1 MLSTESFLELLRLLP
16 NDKRN
21 KLLSNSKL
29 KQYSIDGYRNLKYAP
44 LKVLS
49 VHAVKSHLFCETFLS
64 LVVDEYNCLTPKDAQ
79 TFSIEEYPG
88 ILAYYLKCGL
98 DVAPIEKRYNEL
110 IRETENETVLNPIEE
125 QVKHNMIMKKYLGY
139 VLKQNLY
146 YYNFYPVFTVDNE
159 ITKIESPATEFPQKG
174 NINLSS
180 QLYAQHK
187 CSDVF
192 RANQVALIEFSEEDL
207 SENRRGDQLN
217 QTERKLDVDD
227 LYNRNRIHR
236 LKDIDLFPVVHLAT
250 KLDFSGSANLILEDN
265 IQNSEDVFVEEEG
278 LLYGPYKVD
287 ANHQIKVLKSSNGTI
302 QCWRPK
308 MSKTLD
314 ECCLRFDI
322 DIGKYVLRSNLEM
335 FYRDVLSEEELLQ
348 SFVRTLKDKRD
359 LNSPEA
365 VVK

>member
-16 NDKRN
+16 DDKRN

-49 VHAVKSHLFCETFLS
+49 AHAVKSHLFCETFLS

-98 DVAPIEKRYNEL
+98 DVAPIEKRYDEL

-192 RANQVALIEFSEEDL
+192 RAN
-207 SENRRGDQLN
+207 
-217 QTERKLDVDD
+217 
-227 LYNRNRIHR
+227 
-236 LKDIDLFPVVHLAT
+236 
-250 KLDFSGSANLILEDN
+250 
-265 IQNSEDVFVEEEG
+265 
-278 LLYGPYKVD
+278 
-287 ANHQIKVLKSSNGTI
+287 
-302 QCWRPK
+302 
-308 MSKTLD
+308 
-314 ECCLRFDI
+314 
-322 DIGKYVLRSNLEM
+322 
-335 FYRDVLSEEELLQ
+335 
-348 SFVRTLKDKRD
+348 
-359 LNSPEA
+359 
-365 VVK
+365 